1 MGGEERRD
9 DRETLGDGHRRMM
22 PSEIANAVLF
32 LTSDLASGISGQTLV
47 IDSALS
53 SKNPAGGVTEYTKL
67 MKTAGEIAKAG
78 IVR

>member
-1 MGGEERRD
+1 
-9 DRETLGDGHRRMM
+9 
-22 PSEIANAVLF
+22 LF